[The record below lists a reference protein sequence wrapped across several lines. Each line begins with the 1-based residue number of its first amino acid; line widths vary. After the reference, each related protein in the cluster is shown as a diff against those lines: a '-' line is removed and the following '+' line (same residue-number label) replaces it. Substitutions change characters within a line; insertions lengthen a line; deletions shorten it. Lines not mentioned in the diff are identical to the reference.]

1 MAKTTIS
8 FSALKIFQECAYKY
22 KLSYVDELKG
32 FEGNEY
38 TAFGRAIHEACE
50 LKIQNETLNEIQ
62 HFSDSFDRELKTLPE
77 GLEKKQEL
85 IDAMYE
91 QGKMLAPLVIPELR
105 KQFGDFVFVS
115 AEEELGSPLEVK
127 STLSFKGFI
136 DLVIKTPD
144 GKYHI
149 IDYKTSSFGWLADK
163 KADPMTTYQLTYYKH
178 FFAKA
183 HNIDPKMIETYF
195 VILKRTAKKNNVEVF
210 RVTSGPKKTT
220 NALKVL
226 NDSATM
232 IDKGVF
238 FKNRANCTYCQFYK
252 KECK

>member
-1 MAKTTIS
+1 
-8 FSALKIFQECAYKY
+8 
-22 KLSYVDELKG
+22 
-32 FEGNEY
+32 
-38 TAFGRAIHEACE
+38 
-50 LKIQNETLNEIQ
+50 
-62 HFSDSFDRELKTLPE
+62 
-77 GLEKKQEL
+77 
-85 IDAMYE
+85 
-91 QGKMLAPLVIPELR
+91 
-105 KQFGDFVFVS
+105 
-115 AEEELGSPLEVK
+115 
-127 STLSFKGFI
+127 
-136 DLVIKTPD
+136 
-144 GKYHI
+144 
-149 IDYKTSSFGWLADK
+149 
-163 KADPMTTYQLTYYKH
+163 MTTYQLTYYKY

-238 FKNRANCTYCQFYK
+238 FKNRANCTYCQYYK